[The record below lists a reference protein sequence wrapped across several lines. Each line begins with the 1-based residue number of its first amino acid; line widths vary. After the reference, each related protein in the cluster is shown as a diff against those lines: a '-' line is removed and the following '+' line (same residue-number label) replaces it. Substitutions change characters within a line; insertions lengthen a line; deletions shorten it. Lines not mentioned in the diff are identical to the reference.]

1 MNYLERPYLLYLL
14 IPLLVYLVV
23 YIYFKI
29 YTAKISIRLSYQ
41 TDENIQNTFMG
52 SVSKFFPFLR
62 FLSVAL
68 IIFAL
73 AGPGQQ
79 SEFLPDYKNGLDIMI
94 AIDVSGSMARSN
106 DFLPSN
112 RLEVSK
118 KIIQKFIQK
127 RKNDR
132 IGLVVFAGAA
142 YIQSPL
148 TGDQASLIEVLEDI
162 SEASVRE
169 QGTAIGDAIAL
180 STYRLKKSSAKS
192 KVILIITDGVS
203 NTGKIDPLTAMELSK
218 FYQIKIYT
226 IGVGKMGFNDQID
239 FDSLKKISEET
250 KGSFYRAADVE
261 QFQRVMDSI
270 DRLEK
275 DTIESKPV
283 IFVYS
288 KFDYFLYPA
297 IFLLIIDL
305 LLRTFV
311 VRYYP

>member
-1 MNYLERPYLLYLL
+1 MNYIERPYLLYLL
-14 IPLLVYLVV
+14 IPLVIYLAV

-41 TDENIQNTFMG
+41 SVENVQNPL
-52 SVSKFFPFLR
+52 VSLIGKFFPFLR
-62 FLSVAL
+62 FVSVAL
-68 IIFAL
+68 IILAL

-79 SEFLPDYKNGLDIMI
+79 SEFLPDHKNGLDIMI

-132 IGLVVFAGAA
+132 IGLIVFAGAA

-148 TGDQASLIEVLEDI
+148 TGEKDSLIEVLADV

-180 STYRLKKSSAKS
+180 STYRLKKSVAKS
-192 KVILIITDGVS
+192 KVMVIITDGVS

-218 FYQIKIYT
+218 FYKIKIYT

-239 FDSLKKISEET
+239 FDSLKKISDET

-261 QFQRVMDSI
+261 QFQKVMDSI

-275 DTIESKPV
+275 DTLESKPV
-283 IFVYS
+283 VFVYS
-288 KFDYFLYPA
+288 QFDYFLYPA
-297 IFLLIIDL
+297 ILLLIFDL